1 MTVDT
6 SGIAS
11 NVLGIAGMGIGI
23 GLLAHTA
30 RNVARSTE
38 TMYDRS
44 PRAKPRSQQK
54 RKKQFDNSFSMSPKS
69 LRMNPSKYKFKW

>member
-11 NVLGIAGMGIGI
+11 NVLGIAGMGIGL

-30 RNVARSTE
+30 SNIARSTD
-38 TMYDRS
+38 TMYERS
-44 PRAKPRSQQK
+44 PRARPRQ
-54 RKKQFDNSFSMSPKS
+54 RRKQFDASFSMAPRPI
-69 LRMNPSKYKFKW
+69 RMNPSKYKFKW